1 MLVLITMSQF
11 ISQEGESIT
20 KRRTAATSAV
30 SARFLASKATPPR
43 KLAVLGSGLQAL
55 SHIQVLLNMYPSI
68 EEISVW
74 NYRLSTATKFA
85 VDVRS

>member
-1 MLVLITMSQF
+1 MSQF
-11 ISQEGESIT
+11 MSQEGESIT

-30 SARFLASKATPPR
+30 SARFLASKTTPPR

-55 SHIQVLLNMYPSI
+55 SHIQVLLNMYPTI

-74 NYRLSTATKFA
+74 NYRLSSATKFA
-85 VDVRS
+85 VDVRILF